1 MVRTLP
7 SQAHRRLDFQR
18 ILATSFAIAL
28 HVLALLVLLLPL
40 TRPSLPDLRPQPA
53 ERWRVHQVPPTP
65 PLPPQLVQPPKAV
78 PAPAQPAT
86 PVRIAPVAP
95 PALVDHGSLPAEA
108 VETVVDAGPVTSDIT
123 PAYSGPL
130 QGAELRHAVAPPPTY
145 PRDAMRSGAEG
156 TVLLR
161 VLVDVDGRPLEVSVE
176 RGSGHRSLDR
186 QALRQVQQHWRFE
199 PAMREGRPVQAWGLV
214 PISFSLQ

>member
-7 SQAHRRLDFQR
+7 SKAPRRLDFQR

-28 HVLALLVLLLPL
+28 HCLALLVLLLPL
-40 TRPSLPDLRPQPA
+40 TRPSLPDPRPQPA

-65 PLPPQLVQPPKAV
+65 PLPPQQVQPPKAV
-78 PAPAQPAT
+78 PAPARPAT
-86 PVRIAPVAP
+86 PVRIAPVP
-95 PALVDHGSLPAEA
+95 QPAIVDHGSVPAEA
-108 VETVVDAGPVTSDIT
+108 VETVVDAGPALTDIA

-130 QGAELRHAVAPPPTY
+130 QGADLRHAVAPPPSY
-145 PRDAMRSGAEG
+145 PRDAVRSGDEG

-161 VLVDVDGRPLEVSVE
+161 VLVDVDGRPLEVSIE
-176 RGSGHRSLDR
+176 QTSGHRSLDR
-186 QALRQVQQHWRFE
+186 QALRHVQQHWRFE